1 MSNFFAVVKDRFK
14 ISRKVA
20 EAYFVALMLLVA
32 AFPDV
37 IFKGAS
43 LRLTDQITA
52 AFTGVPLKPFYPIP
66 NTTGWWA
73 GYNDNGGATYQS
85 EPMIQFMTNSVR
97 DGDSPY
103 WNPYSTAGA
112 LGPEA
117 LVDQKFSA
125 MTLANAFLG
134 GGSLTYNIVILIGLF
149 FGVFFIYRIVREV
162 FGLSAVAAFASSTF
176 YLLNGYITANLGSN
190 VTQSYLYVP
199 LCLYG
204 ALLFVSKISVAR
216 WSVAVLA
223 FALFFTCT
231 FMPTTITSLIVIGC
245 ITIGYM
251 LNCVTTKQYSMRT
264 GLIAMSLLGLA
275 LISSFVLLAPLYFP
289 FLENLKSLGTLD
301 DYSKRHFWP
310 LSFPNAIPSFFS
322 SSHLFESYNGA
333 EPSAAMFNNSGSFTG
348 NTVFHSGVI
357 AIALASC
364 VLSKRLGQFR
374 WLIGISLGV
383 TALVLVRLFDPVWIQ
398 LLFAQL
404 PIIGNI
410 GSQYW
415 WPVIMFFLT
424 FMIGF
429 GIHNLQERNARILPW
444 LALLTLGVGTLM
456 WCYSAF
462 GLQEPHLEYKISA
475 LTLLALASALMLSL
489 LLFSKYIGSGAA
501 LRGVCTGVVMLMF
514 IELMLM
520 GKMIRFQRND
530 LFANLPPALQFVKQ
544 NIGVSRTL
552 NFGQRGLYP
561 ELGSA
566 FQIQEV
572 STMNQGGL
580 PEFRDFF
587 YSVINLEGRQRLGY
601 HPTTPLGSFPSL
613 ILIQDTPEKNI
624 INWQAMNFLG
634 VKYVLLPLTYTAYEA
649 DLKSRGFKEVY
660 QSLETR
666 VMENMDVLPR
676 AFAISTD
683 GLAEKNNPALPAD
696 YAKHVV
702 PVSIDSYHNARVK
715 LSGSTD
721 KESLIVLSD
730 TWHSNW
736 SAKLNGKK
744 VPIVKVDNVF
754 RGVVVPAGDF
764 KIKMTYRPKSL
775 PWALGASVLMIML
788 LLYLCICRKRM
799 NAKIDSWL
807 VKAS

>member
-20 EAYFVALMLLVA
+20 EAYFVALLLLVA

-37 IFKGAS
+37 IFKDAS
-43 LRLTDQITA
+43 LRLTDQINA
-52 AFTGVPLKPFYPIP
+52 AFTGVPLQPFYPIP
-66 NTTGWWA
+66 NSTGWWA
-73 GYNDNGGATYQS
+73 GYNDSGGATYQS
-85 EPMIQFMTNSVR
+85 EPMAQFMVNAIR
-97 DGDSPY
+97 DGESPY
-103 WNPYSTAGA
+103 WNPYSAAGA

-117 LVDQKFSA
+117 LIDQKFSA

-134 GGSLTYNIVILIGLF
+134 GGSRAYNLVMLLALY

-162 FGLSAVAAFASSTF
+162 FGLSAIAAFASSVF
-176 YLLNGYITANLGSN
+176 YLLNGYIASNLGSN

-199 LCLYG
+199 ICLYA
-204 ALLFVSKISVAR
+204 ALLYVAKLSAIR
-216 WSVAVLA
+216 WSMVVLA
-223 FALFFTCT
+223 FALFFSCT
-231 FMPTTITSLIVIGC
+231 FMPTTVTSLIVMGC
-245 ITIGYM
+245 ITIGYV
-251 LNCVTTKQYSMRT
+251 LYCVRSELYSAKV
-264 GLIAMSLLGLA
+264 GIIGISILGLA
-275 LISSFVLLAPLYFP
+275 LVSSCLLLAPLYFP

-301 DYSKRHFWP
+301 DYSKRQFWP
-310 LSFPNAIPSFFS
+310 LRFPNAIPSFFS
-322 SSHLFESYNGA
+322 SSHLFESYNAA
-333 EPSAAMFNNSGSFTG
+333 EPRAALFDQHGSFTG

-357 AIALASC
+357 ALGLASC
-364 VLSKRLGQFR
+364 ALANRLGRFK
-374 WLIGISLGV
+374 WLIGISLSI
-383 TALVLVRLFDPVWIQ
+383 TSLVLVRLFDPVWIRT
-398 LLFAQL
+398 LFSQL

-424 FMIGF
+424 FLVGF
-429 GIHNLQERNARILPW
+429 GVHNLQERNARVLPW
-444 LALLTLGVGTLM
+444 VALLALGVGSLI
-456 WCYSAF
+456 WCYFAF
-462 GLQEPHLEYKISA
+462 GLQEPHLAYKSA
-475 LTLLALASALMLSL
+475 SLILLMLTSTLMLSL
-489 LLFSKYIGSGAA
+489 LLFSKYITGDHV
-501 LRGVCTGVVMLMF
+501 LRGVCAGVVVLMF
-514 IELMLM
+514 VELMIM
-520 GKMIRFQRND
+520 GKMVRFERND

-544 NIGVSRTL
+544 NIGISRTL

-566 FQIQEV
+566 FKIQEV

-587 YSVINLEGRQRLGY
+587 YSSIDLDNAQRLGY
-601 HPTTPLGSFPSL
+601 NPITRGAFPSL
-613 ILIQDTPEKNI
+613 IMVQDTPKKNI

-649 DLKSRGFKEVY
+649 DLKSRGFREVY

-683 GLAEKNNPALPAD
+683 RLAEKNNPALPAD

-799 NAKIDSWL
+799 NAKNDSWL